1 MIAED
6 VLERGLAAAA
16 DEYDVPEGGVDR
28 VRGLLGATMQ
38 DLPTEPVSPT
48 RPRGRLRHPSSGT
61 GWLAGVAAAVVLLI
75 ALPLTLGGMSS
86 DEDGGDTA
94 LSRADAPAAA
104 PGPQERS
111 GGGSDKFAAPL
122 GVGSADVDFGVR
134 TGRNDFDPLPTAPN
148 RVVKTGVLDL
158 QVPTGQVS
166 ATLDDVADIAIAL
179 RGYVESSRTSEGT
192 ISPSGRVTMRVPV
205 NAFEDA
211 VARAR
216 ALGKVPGAKVLG
228 LQTSGEDVTGKYVDL
243 QARIH
248 ALQRTRETFL
258 DLLAKAETI
267 GETLSVQQRVTD
279 VQTQIEQL
287 QGQLKVL
294 SSQSSMSTL
303 TVTVDQKLVATTAR
317 GEKSGIHKA
326 FDRSVDRFVNGV
338 EAIVA
343 GTGPVLL
350 AILVIAA
357 LWFGGRFGYRV
368 LRRNM
373 V

>member
-16 DEYDVPEGGVDR
+16 EDYEVPAGGIDR
-28 VRGLLGATMQ
+28 LRAELAPRVAT
-38 DLPTEPVSPT
+38 SPSGGE
-48 RPRGRLRHPSSGT
+48 PRGPRVTRRA
-61 GWLAGVAAAVVLLI
+61 WYAVAAAAAAALI
-75 ALPLTLGGMSS
+75 ALPLAVGGS
-86 DEDGGDTA
+86 GGDQAGSA
-94 LSRADAPAAA
+94 LRVNGPATRVPVAGDADAAI
-104 PGPQERS
+104 R
-111 GGGSDKFAAPL
+111 GGATPVPVSP
-122 GVGSADVDFGVR
+122 GSAIGKRPVDPANG
-134 TGRNDFDPLPTAPN
+134 TPT

-158 QVPTGQVS
+158 RVPKGQVT
-166 ATLDDVADIAIAL
+166 ATLDKVADIAVAL
-179 RGYVESSRTSEGT
+179 RGYVESSRTSEG
-192 ISPSGRVTMRVPV
+192 SVAPSGRVTLRVPV
-205 NAFEDA
+205 TEFEDA

-216 ALGKVPGAKVLG
+216 ALGKVPGARVLG

-248 ALQRTRETFL
+248 VLQQTRDTFL
-258 DLLAKAETI
+258 DLLAKAQTI

-294 SSQSSMSTL
+294 GSQSDMSTL
-303 TVTVDQKLVATTAR
+303 TVTVDQRPVVAAPP

-343 GTGPVLL
+343 GIGPVLL
-350 AILVIAA
+350 ALLVIAA

>member
-16 DEYDVPEGGVDR
+16 EEYDVPEGGLDR
-28 VRGLLGATMQ
+28 VHGLLAPSVREAS
-38 DLPTEPVSPT
+38 DDPK
-48 RPRGRLRHPSSGT
+48 PRTHPGRRPSSRQ
-61 GWLAGVAAAVVLLI
+61 GWLAMAAAAVVALI
-75 ALPLTLGGMSS
+75 ALPIAFGGTSG
-86 DEDGGDTA
+86 DEAGSADA
-94 LSRADAPAAA
+94 LAPVDAPAERVPGAVASPNADAA
-104 PGPQERS
+104 GGLSYDLYKPGSVKNR
-111 GGGSDKFAAPL
+111 DDA
-122 GVGSADVDFGVR
+122 
-134 TGRNDFDPLPTAPN
+134 LPTTPS

-158 QVPTGQVS
+158 QAPKGKVS
-166 ATLDDVADIAIAL
+166 DTLEAVADIAVAL
-179 RGYVESSRTSEGT
+179 RGYVESSRTSEAT
-192 ISPSGRVTMRVPV
+192 ATPSGRVTMRVPV
-205 NAFEDA
+205 DAFQDA
-211 VARAR
+211 VDRAR
-216 ALGKVPGAKVLG
+216 ALGKAPGAKVLG
-228 LQTSGEDVTGKYVDL
+228 LQTSGEDVTGRYVDL

-248 ALQRTRETFL
+248 ALQQTRDTFL
-258 DLLAKAETI
+258 DLLAKATTI

-294 SSQSSMSTL
+294 SSQSSLSTL
-303 TVTVDQKLVATTAR
+303 TVTVDQKAVATTVP

-350 AILVIAA
+350 AIIVIAA

>member
-16 DEYDVPEGGVDR
+16 EDYEVPAGAVDR
-28 VRGLLGATMQ
+28 LRAELAPQVAAERPAGGN
-38 DLPTEPVSPT
+38 
-48 RPRGRLRHPSSGT
+48 PRGPRVVRR
-61 GWLAGVAAAVVLLI
+61 GWYAVAAGAAAGLI
-75 ALPLTLGGMSS
+75 ALPLAIGGS
-86 DEDGGDTA
+86 GGDQAGSA
-94 LSRADAPAAA
+94 LRVNGPATRVPVAGDADAPAIRDHGLTYAPYAPTGTSPGKRPVDPAA
-104 PGPQERS
+104 
-111 GGGSDKFAAPL
+111 
-122 GVGSADVDFGVR
+122 
-134 TGRNDFDPLPTAPN
+134 TPT

-158 QVPTGQVS
+158 RVPRGQVS
-166 ATLDDVADIAIAL
+166 ATLDKVADIAVAL
-179 RGYVESSRTSEGT
+179 RGYVESSRTSEG
-192 ISPSGRVTMRVPV
+192 SVAPSGRVTLRVPV
-205 NAFEDA
+205 TEFEAA

-216 ALGKVPGAKVLG
+216 ALGKVPGARVLG

-248 ALQRTRETFL
+248 VLQQTRDTFL
-258 DLLAKAETI
+258 DLLAKAQTI

-294 SSQSSMSTL
+294 GSQSDLSTL
-303 TVTVDQKLVATTAR
+303 TVTVDQRPVVTTPP

-343 GTGPVLL
+343 GIGPVLL
-350 AILVIAA
+350 ALLVIAA
-357 LWFGGRFGYRV
+357 LWFGGRFGYRA
-368 LRRNM
+368 LRRTM

>member
-1 MIAED
+1 MIGED
-6 VLERGLAAAA
+6 VLERGLAAAG
-16 DEYDVPEGGVDR
+16 DEYDVPEGGLDR
-28 VRGLLGATMQ
+28 VRGLLAPSVQGASGG
-38 DLPTEPVSPT
+38 PEPRAHPV
-48 RPRGRLRHPSSGT
+48 RRPSSRQG
-61 GWLAGVAAAVVLLI
+61 GLAMAAAAVVALI
-75 ALPLTLGGMSS
+75 ALPIAFGGTSG
-86 DEDGGDTA
+86 DEA
-94 LSRADAPAAA
+94 
-104 PGPQERS
+104 
-111 GGGSDKFAAPL
+111 
-122 GVGSADVDFGVR
+122 GSADHALSNGPTAAPAERLPGAVGGGESLDNGAYSPR
-134 TGRNDFDPLPTAPN
+134 SPGKGSADLPTTPT

-158 QVPTGQVS
+158 QVRKGEVS
-166 ATLDDVADIAIAL
+166 NTLDDVADIAVAL

-192 ISPSGRVTMRVPV
+192 LSPSGRVTMRVPV
-205 NAFEDA
+205 DAFQDA
-211 VARAR
+211 VDRAR
-216 ALGKVPGAKVLG
+216 ALGKAPGAKVLG
-228 LQTSGEDVTGKYVDL
+228 LQTSGEDVTGRYVDL

-248 ALQRTRETFL
+248 ALQQTRDTFL
-258 DLLAKAETI
+258 DLLAKAQTI

-294 SSQSSMSTL
+294 ASQSSMSTL
-303 TVTVDQKLVATTAR
+303 TVTVDQKAVATTVP